1 MEKFEGKV
9 ICSGTTYGA
18 IHVFVKD
25 TFKAVYSNI
34 EDTEKE
40 IERLHSAIDIA
51 IAEIQEIYDKA
62 LSNVGPES
70 AAIFEVHSMMLQD
83 EDYIEAIESI
93 ITSEKVNAE
102 YAVTVVREQFSEIFR
117 NMDSEY
123 MRERV
128 VDVRDISNRLVNCL
142 HGKQAEENNLEVPS
156 IIVADDLTPSDT
168 IKLDKSKILAFVTKK
183 GTSNSH
189 TAILAR
195 SMNIPALTCRIM
207 DINTLVTGME
217 AIVDTNK
224 GLFIIEPTKEQ
235 TQEAFNVMNI
245 EEEKSR
251 DLLKYKGLENV
262 TLSGKKI
269 ELYANIGSIEDLDY
283 ALENDASGV
292 GLFRS
297 EFIYIG
303 KDGFPSEEEQ
313 YETYKQAV
321 EGLKGKKLI
330 IRTLDLGADK
340 KADYLDIGHEE
351 NPALGFRAIRICLKK
366 PNVFKTQLRALYR
379 ASAHGPVSIMFPMII
394 SLEEVIQIKQICLE
408 VKESLDKD
416 GLEYGDVE
424 IGIMIETPAAVMISD
439 ELAKEVD
446 FFSIGTNDLTQY
458 TLAIDRQNENLGDFY
473 NPHHK
478 AILKMIQMTI
488 DSAHKAGIWVGI
500 CGELA
505 SDTSL
510 TEKFVEMGVDEL
522 SVSPNIILKV
532 RKAIREAR

>member
-195 SMNIPALTCRIM
+195 SMNIPALTCMTI
-207 DINTLVTGME
+207 DINTLVTGTE
-217 AIVDTNK
+217 AIVDANN